1 MGCQQCLPFS
11 VVQLKGKHCRKS
23 HCRNG
28 VVDTFGHNWTNFH
41 NFFPDAQNNPYMFL
55 NLRHLYNHR
64 FYNETICQ
72 IGTPYIN
79 EKFTVNDLRENID
92 DERLVELFKKILE
105 AERHAQTQK
114 CYFTPCG
121 IIPESS
127 DPFKNNQNNQE
138 GDSSSSIVMIDT
150 FILILH
156 TLLLVM
162 A

>member
-1 MGCQQCLPFS
+1 M
-11 VVQLKGKHCRKS
+11 KRKTTTM
-23 HCRNG
+23 C
-28 VVDTFGHNWTNFH
+28 
-41 NFFPDAQNNPYMFL
+41 
-55 NLRHLYNHR
+55 YNVR

-92 DERLVELFKKILE
+92 DQNMVDLFKKILE

-127 DPFKNNQNNQE
+127 DPFLSNQNNQE

-156 TLLLVM
+156 TLLLVV

>member
-1 MGCQQCLPFS
+1 MSRSTS
-11 VVQLKGKHCRKS
+11 VFRIQVI
-23 HCRNG
+23 
-28 VVDTFGHNWTNFH
+28 
-41 NFFPDAQNNPYMFL
+41 
-55 NLRHLYNHR
+55 LYNIR

-121 IIPESS
+121 IIPQSS
-127 DPFKNNQNNQE
+127 DPFLNNQKNQE

-156 TLLLVM
+156 ILLLVM
-162 A
+162 AWNKRWKKQIFYNSRMPWSFFAKCRKSIRLVFTGHQYRY

>member
-1 MGCQQCLPFS
+1 
-11 VVQLKGKHCRKS
+11 
-23 HCRNG
+23 
-28 VVDTFGHNWTNFH
+28 
-41 NFFPDAQNNPYMFL
+41 MFL
-55 NLRHLYNHR
+55 NLRHLYNYR

-127 DPFKNNQNNQE
+127 DPFLNNQKNQE

-156 TLLLVM
+156 ILLLVM

>member
-1 MGCQQCLPFS
+1 M
-11 VVQLKGKHCRKS
+11 
-23 HCRNG
+23 
-28 VVDTFGHNWTNFH
+28 FGRENKNSNFL
-41 NFFPDAQNNPYMFL
+41 NFFLEVQNNLYIFL
-55 NLRHLYNHR
+55 NLKHLYNDR

-79 EKFTVNDLRENID
+79 EKFTSSDLGENID
-92 DERLVELFKKILE
+92 DQNMVDLFKKILE

-127 DPFKNNQNNQE
+127 DPFLNRNNQE

-156 TLLLVM
+156 ILLLVM

>member
-1 MGCQQCLPFS
+1 MFWRVNKNSFLE
-11 VVQLKGKHCRKS
+11 V
-23 HCRNG
+23 
-28 VVDTFGHNWTNFH
+28 
-41 NFFPDAQNNPYMFL
+41 QNNLYMFL
-55 NLRHLYNHR
+55 NLRHLYNDR

-105 AERHAQTQK
+105 AERQAQTQK

-127 DPFKNNQNNQE
+127 DPFLNRNNQE
-138 GDSSSSIVMIDT
+138 GDSSSSIVMIDS

-156 TLLLVM
+156 ILLLVM